1 MAWAGV
7 SHIDAAVD
15 ACQGFLAR
23 YAVVQTHMKR
33 LGFAIRSFFAILFS
47 GTLPAEIVKAYGF
60 APAKAAPPPKA
71 APQVRASDGALQLLA
86 ILQRDARL
94 LDFLME
100 DISGYADDQVG
111 AAVRDLH
118 DQARTALTRHVQL
131 APVID
136 GVEGTYAKIE
146 SPEPNTVKL
155 VGNVPASGKA
165 PGGLLRHKGWRAG
178 RIDLPPLT
186 GGQKAEILAPAEI
199 EIE

>member
-1 MAWAGV
+1 
-7 SHIDAAVD
+7 
-15 ACQGFLAR
+15 
-23 YAVVQTHMKR
+23 MKR
-33 LGFAIRSFFAILFS
+33 LSFAIRSFFSILF
-47 GTLPAEIVKAYGF
+47 GGKLPADIVKAYGF
-60 APAKAAPPPKA
+60 APAKAAPPPAKA
-71 APQVRASDGALQLLA
+71 APQIRASDGALQLLG

-118 DQARTALTRHVQL
+118 EQARAALTRHVQL

-178 RIDLPPLT
+178 RVDLPPLA
-186 GGQKAEILAPAEI
+186 GGQKAEIVAPAEI